1 MPSVKR
7 KVGKNQDTFQSA
19 KFKEAARELGCDE
32 DPKAFERTF
41 SKIVPPKKPASN
53 LTRTVPTAKPKRRK
67 RAVDPS

>member
-7 KVGKNQDTFQSA
+7 RVGKNQDTSQSA

-41 SKIVPPKKPASN
+41 SKIVPPKRPKSKHEKQHVPRDGDGPKSN
-53 LTRTVPTAKPKRRK
+53 
-67 RAVDPS
+67 